1 VTRSRLADRAQGGN
15 RPVLGP
21 VFRRG
26 AWLVSQPTEHGAGPI
41 VFAATAPAA
50 LAADPVHG
58 RRPERDVVGRRY
70 FGPRGLG
77 GMRGAPTPAE
87 PSGLALDREL
97 ALRLWEASVAATG
110 VQFAELG

>member
-1 VTRSRLADRAQGGN
+1 VF
-15 RPVLGP
+15 GP

-26 AWLVSQPTEHGAGPI
+26 AWLVSQPTEQGARPI
-41 VFAATAPAA
+41 VFAATAPTA
-50 LAADPVHG
+50 LAGDPARG
-58 RRPERDVVGRRY
+58 RGPERDAVGRRY

-77 GMRGAPTPAE
+77 GMRGAPTVAE

-97 ALRLWEASVAATG
+97 ALRLWEASIAATG